1 MVVTEVQVHKMEQQN
16 NCQKPIFQAY
26 DCGDKVRV
34 SINDCTIAVGMC
46 ALSALV
52 ENIVIGAISST
63 IDYDTISHSI
73 IKAVNVGLDAAK
85 KALQEG
91 EHHEKN

>member
-16 NCQKPIFQAY
+16 NCQKLIFQAY
-26 DCGDKVRV
+26 DCGDKVSV
-34 SINDCTIAVGMC
+34 NINDCTIADGMC
-46 ALSALV
+46 ALSAFV
-52 ENIVIGAISST
+52 ENIVISAISST

-73 IKAVNVGLDAAK
+73 IKAVNVGLNAAQE
-85 KALQEG
+85 ALQEV

>member
-1 MVVTEVQVHKMEQQN
+1 MVVMGVQVYKMEQQN

-34 SINDCTIAVGMC
+34 SINDCTIAVGMY
-46 ALSALV
+46 ALSVLV

-85 KALQEG
+85 KALQEV

>member
-1 MVVTEVQVHKMEQQN
+1 MVVTEVQVYKMEQQN
-16 NCQKPIFQAY
+16 NYQRPIFQVY

-46 ALSALV
+46 ALSTLV
-52 ENIVIGAISST
+52 ENIVIGAISSM

-85 KALQEG
+85 KELQEV
-91 EHHEKN
+91 EHREKN

>member
-1 MVVTEVQVHKMEQQN
+1 MVVTEVQVYKMEKQD
-16 NCQKPIFQAY
+16 NCQRPIFQAY
-26 DCGDKVRV
+26 DCGDKIGI
-34 SINDCTIAVGMC
+34 SINDCTIDVAMY

-52 ENIVIGAISST
+52 ENIVISAISST

-85 KALQEG
+85 KELQEV
-91 EHHEKN
+91 EHREKN